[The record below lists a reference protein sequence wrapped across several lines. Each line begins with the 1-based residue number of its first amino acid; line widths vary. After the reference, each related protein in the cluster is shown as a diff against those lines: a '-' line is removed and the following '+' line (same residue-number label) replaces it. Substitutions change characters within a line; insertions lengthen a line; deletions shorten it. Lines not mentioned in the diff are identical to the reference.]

1 MIVRRTLAAGLAA
14 PWIAGPWI
22 AGRAAAQEIPRTI
35 TLIVPFSPGSVID
48 IMARPFAEQMRVAL
62 GSGYTVVVVN
72 RDGGAG
78 SVGAAAVAA
87 ARPDGATLFFGPSGM
102 LTTRPF
108 LIEGLPYA
116 WGALDPVCQTFENIF
131 IMVTAANSPFRSV
144 RDVLDAARAR
154 PDAVTWGDGGVGTVG
169 FLVATELSR
178 RAGVRMTH
186 VPYRNSPQQVID
198 TQTGVI
204 SFSMTTGATVR
215 GTDLRVLAVVADERQ
230 PSLPDAPT
238 LREGGF
244 PVNWR
249 GFGGI
254 MAPRGTP
261 PAVLRRLEAACLDA
275 TRSAPYRQMAENT
288 GQVAPPLDS
297 AAFGARLTAE
307 HENAATFLREIGLA
321 R

>member
-1 MIVRRTLAAGLAA
+1 MLQRRRLVAGLAV
-14 PWIAGPWI
+14 AGLGATRP
-22 AGRAAAQEIPRTI
+22 ATAQEVPRTI
-35 TLIVPFSPGSVID
+35 TLVVPFPAGSVVD
-48 IMARPFAEQMRVAL
+48 IMARPFAEQMRAAL
-62 GSGYTVVVVN
+62 GPAYTVVVVN

-78 SVGAAAVAA
+78 SVGAAAVAS

-108 LIEGLPYA
+108 LVEGLPYG
-116 WGALDPVCQTFENIF
+116 WGALEPVCQSFENIF
-131 IMVTAANSPFRSV
+131 VMVTAANSPFRSV
-144 RDVLDAARAR
+144 RDVLEAARAR
-154 PDAVTWGDGGVGTVG
+154 PDTVSWGDAGVGTVG
-169 FLVATELSR
+169 HLVAMELAR

-186 VPYRNSPQQVID
+186 VPYRSSPQQVVD
-198 TQTGVI
+198 TQTGVL

-215 GTDLRVLAVVADERQ
+215 GTDLRVLAAVADERQ
-230 PSLPDAPT
+230 PGMAEVPT
-238 LREGGF
+238 LKEQGF

-249 GFGGI
+249 GFGGV

-261 PAVLRRLEAACLDA
+261 SAVIRRLEAACLDA

-288 GQVAPPLDS
+288 GQVAPALDA

-307 HENAATFLREIGLA
+307 YENAATFLKEIGLA